1 MPIRQVRAD
10 VRDGTITAKD
20 AVMPLRAWSIAIFV
34 AAFATACASSSRNVS
49 HFNSESDS
57 MESPHAIPVVESG
70 RPIPVGTDDRRGP
83 LFIGL
88 TTHPL
93 CAADVYGDG
102 PGSPALF
109 AAVGPQRD
117 NRGVYL
123 FRYADRTDD
132 GAPVFTDRRRVEHP
146 FPDPGP
152 SAVARDSNGR
162 VWAFLLVNGALESAL
177 FDREQFAFIKSARP
191 PVVIPDLPARPAL
204 VGATF
209 DSNDAL
215 TLWLSVSDGTQ
226 HAPGDYDGR
235 DPRYVPYDGRG
246 IWRGGIPYG
255 RLWSV
260 ALQDAVDGPVGA
272 PQPVAK
278 SERDAITGFVSATHV
293 TLDENRSG
301 IVAVPRL
308 GNLVYYASQSAGEL
322 AERRYLADE
331 RGILHRHPTIAGK
344 VCAYPNRDG
353 EWSDV
358 IVGGEGCLYYYGY
371 TGDCT
376 AQDFPI
382 YAGPDPV
389 LEQDAELFVG
399 SLSVLTAVD
408 WDGDGVT
415 DIVAGNSEGR
425 ILFVK
430 NIGTNA
436 EPRFAPGEPI
446 RAGGRE
452 ICIQGDYR
460 GSIQGPLE
468 ARWGYVCPTVV
479 DWDGDGLLDIVM
491 SDITGAHTVFLNR
504 GTPTEPRL
512 EAGVPL
518 YCDGLPVHG
527 TWRVQPAVALLDDG
541 TGRRRMAYVALDD
554 DDQFHLYRRI
564 DAYNLEDIG
573 KLRLDSGDP
582 IGANFLGAGGT
593 GRLKLVFAD
602 WNEDGVADLI
612 VGTPRHGSVPDPETG
627 LPQSLGLPGAAVLFL
642 ENVGSNAEPV
652 FKRPELFKFRGEPIF
667 LGQHACGPTVWYPK
681 TDADNPR
688 HREGLVVGQEEGRI
702 MFYARED
709 LSP

>member
-1 MPIRQVRAD
+1 MRRNADMQIVRWF
-10 VRDGTITAKD
+10 I
-20 AVMPLRAWSIAIFV
+20 IA
-34 AAFATACASSSRNVS
+34 ASVTYVS
-49 HFNSESDS
+49 AYAPTTQHLSHLNSDTDS
-57 MESPHAIPVVESG
+57 MKSRHSVPAVESG
-70 RPIPVGTDDRRGP
+70 KPIPVGTDDRYGP

-102 PGSPALF
+102 PASPALF

-117 NRGVYL
+117 NPGVFL
-123 FRYADRTDD
+123 FRSIDRTEG
-132 GAPVFTDRRRVEHP
+132 GAPVFGDRRHIDHP

-152 SAVARDSNGR
+152 SAVARDADGR
-162 VWAFLLVNGALESAL
+162 VWAFVLTDGALQTAL
-177 FDREQFAFIKSARP
+177 FNREQFAFIKSTRS
-191 PVVIPDLPARPAL
+191 PVAIPNLPARSSL
-204 VGATF
+204 VGASF
-209 DSNDAL
+209 DSSGTL
-215 TLWLSVSDGTQ
+215 TLWLSVSDGTRY
-226 HAPGDYDGR
+226 ASNEVDDR

-246 IWRGGIPYG
+246 IWHGGLPYG

-260 ALQDAVDGPVGA
+260 TLHDAVDGPA
-272 PQPVAK
+272 ATPQPVAK
-278 SERDAITGFVSATHV
+278 GERDAIAGFTAATRVSLEGDISSIVCATQ
-293 TLDENRSG
+293 
-301 IVAVPRL
+301 L
-308 GNLVYYASQSAGEL
+308 GNLVYYNRSSPGDR
-322 AERRYLADE
+322 AERCYIADE
-331 RGILHRHPTIAGK
+331 RGVLHRHPTIAGK
-344 VCAYPNRDG
+344 LCAYPNRNG

-371 TGDCT
+371 TGKHT
-376 AQDFPI
+376 ALDFPM
-382 YAGPDPV
+382 YTGPDPV
-389 LEQDAELFVG
+389 LEKDAELFVG

-408 WDGDGVT
+408 WDGNGVT

-425 ILFVK
+425 ILFVR

-436 EPRFAPGEPI
+436 EPRFALGEPI

-460 GSIQGPLE
+460 GSVQGPLE

-491 SDITGAHTVFLNR
+491 SDITGAHTVFLNC

-512 EAGVPL
+512 DHGVPL

-527 TWRVQPAVALLDDG
+527 TWRVQPAAALLDDG
-541 TGRRRMAYVALDD
+541 TGRRHMAYIALDD
-554 DDQFHLYRRI
+554 DDQFHLYRQI
-564 DAYNLEDIG
+564 DAYNLEDVG
-573 KLRLDSGDP
+573 KLRLESGDP

-593 GRLKLVFAD
+593 GRLKLVLAD
-602 WNEDGVADLI
+602 WNENGVADLI

-642 ENVGSNAEPV
+642 ENVGSNTEPV

-681 TDADNPR
+681 PDADNPHPR
-688 HREGLVVGQEEGRI
+688 TGLVVSQEEGRI